1 MSQLLNL
8 RSWVKD
14 SLCGLWLE
22 KRLND
27 ERWLLLKS
35 AASRSVFASENIQPP
50 DAGRFASET
59 RDFRAP
65 VKVRLARA
73 LTLGLRIPMVLERQ
87 NSQRPLDRRPPK
99 SAFARGNNL
108 HQPASRHP
116 PSSPPNTRP
125 RSRGVVRPSSAVT
138 SARQRAWGMPGAYC
152 TRSLACEMVVS
163 TRASSPWVQPDSPDI
178 PARNGFNG
186 FLRAL
191 PGDRAFLSPSSS
203 G

>member
-1 MSQLLNL
+1 LLNL
-8 RSWVKD
+8 RSWVRD

-116 PSSPPNTRP
+116 AHQTHVHVLAAWCARVVQLHPPDRGRGECRAPTAP
-125 RSRGVVRPSSAVT
+125 AASRAK
-138 SARQRAWGMPGAYC
+138 W
-152 TRSLACEMVVS
+152 
-163 TRASSPWVQPDSPDI
+163 
-178 PARNGFNG
+178 
-186 FLRAL
+186 
-191 PGDRAFLSPSSS
+191 
-203 G
+203 